1 MCLLEK
7 VFGLNHIV
15 MQSQVV
21 HLKKRCLNL
30 HLWQAK
36 LVDLL
41 DHLLDLC
48 LRVFHEV
55 DGLELGS
62 SLVATFLLNSLLD
75 LLISLVVLVVTILEF
90 DQSNSCLEH
99 IQIELLKHLCGLVN
113 QEQKLVLVVNSLEIV
128 DAARAGG

>member
-7 VFGLNHIV
+7 VFGLDHIV
-15 MQSQVV
+15 VESQVV
-21 HLKKRCLNL
+21 HLEKCCLDL

-41 DHLLDLC
+41 YHLLDLC
-48 LRVFHEV
+48 LRVVHEV

-62 SLVATFLLNSLLD
+62 GLVTTFLLNSLSD
-75 LLISLVVLVVTILEF
+75 LLISLVVLVVTVLEL
-90 DQSNSCLEH
+90 DQSDSCLEY

-113 QEQKLVLVVNSLEIV
+113 QEEKLVLVVDSLKIV
-128 DAARAGG
+128 NAARAGG